1 MNFNIEKGV
10 KLTTSRNVKAEKYN
24 NLPLEQMVEGD
35 SIFVPFTFASK
46 YAVGNYISV
55 YKKRT
60 NTNFTLRSEKEG
72 VRIFKLA

>member
-10 KLTTSRNVKAEKYN
+10 KLTEIKHPTRDKFNQ
-24 NLPLEQMVEGD
+24 LPLEQMVEGD

-46 YAVGNYISV
+46 NSVGNYVSTF
-55 YKKRT
+55 KKKT

-72 VRIFKLA
+72 VRVFKIA